1 MFLRTLVIALV
12 LVLTVLPAAAQ
23 QKKTADESTTEPPP
37 VVEKPAP
44 YDSRLIRL
52 SEILGS
58 VHYLRNLCKGGE
70 AEWRRMMEELLAEE
84 TRNEPQRAA
93 RLTAAFNRGYRS
105 FAATYV
111 KCTPQAIAAEEA
123 YRAEGA
129 TLATEITA
137 RFGN

>member
-1 MFLRTLVIALV
+1 MFIRALALV
-12 LVLTVLPAAAQ
+12 AALWLSATSALAQEKEKAADKAAA
-23 QKKTADESTTEPPP
+23 PP
-37 VVEKPAP
+37 VAEKPAP
-44 YDSRLIRL
+44 YDGRLMRL
-52 SEILGS
+52 AEILGS
-58 VHYLRNLCKGGE
+58 VHYLRNLCRGDE
-70 AEWRRMMEELLAEE
+70 SEWRQMMEELLAEE
-84 TRNEPQRAA
+84 TANEPERAA

>member
-1 MFLRTLVIALV
+1 MIRNILLLALIGV
-12 LVLTVLPAAAQ
+12 LSALPAAAQ
-23 QKKTADESTTEPPP
+23 KAKAPPQAEQPPPP
-37 VVEKPAP
+37 VEEKPAP
-44 YDSRLIRL
+44 YDGRLMRL

-58 VHYLRNLCKGGE
+58 VNYLRNLCQGDE
-70 AEWRRMMEELLAEE
+70 SEWRQMMQTLLAEE
-84 TRNEPQRAA
+84 TRNEPMRAA
-93 RLTAAFNRGYRS
+93 RLTAAYNRGYRS

-111 KCTPQAIAAEEA
+111 KCTPQAIAAEER